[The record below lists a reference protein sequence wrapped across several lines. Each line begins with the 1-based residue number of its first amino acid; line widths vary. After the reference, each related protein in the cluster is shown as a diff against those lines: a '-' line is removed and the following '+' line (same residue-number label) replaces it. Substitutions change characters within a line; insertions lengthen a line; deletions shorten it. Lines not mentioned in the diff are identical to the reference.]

1 MTDNVISLD
10 ERRKKKQRD
19 NPVVDVIRQ
28 SLDNDA
34 VMRRYGIKP
43 KEKPPEPTVEE
54 RMHRIRE
61 SCARINSL
69 MAELKENQK

>member
-10 ERRKKKQRD
+10 ERRKKKRD

-34 VMRRYGIKP
+34 VMRRYGIQP
-43 KEKPPEPTVEE
+43 KPPEPTVEE
-54 RMHRIRE
+54 RMQRIRE

-69 MAELKENQK
+69 MNELKENQK

>member
-54 RMHRIRE
+54 RMQRIRE

>member
-10 ERRKKKQRD
+10 ERRKKKRD

-34 VMRRYGIKP
+34 VMRRYGIQP
-43 KEKPPEPTVEE
+43 KEKPAEPTVGE
-54 RMHRIRE
+54 RMQRIRE